1 MESPQAKKNLDAL
14 PRNATYCSKV
24 SQNELLN
31 AVADVVSKQI
41 VDEVAKAEMFTVIAD
56 ESRDASKVEQ
66 MSICLRYVTT
76 YEVQERF
83 LTFVPLNS
91 DLTAPTLACAIADTL
106 SSKGINIRQCVA
118 QCYDGASVMSGHIN
132 GVQELLREKS
142 GTPCIYVHCYAHR
155 VNLVLVDAC
164 HVVRAAGDLFGLL
177 EAVHNFITASSLRH
191 DKFVSLQKERQEK
204 VMELPKLSDTR
215 WVCKLKAVQTFNNRF
230 VAILGTLELYSQL
243 GKPRERAEAKGL
255 VGQLNTKSTVFLLNL
270 FDRVLSVTN
279 CLSLQL

>member
-1 MESPQAKKNLDAL
+1 MEFKS
-14 PRNATYCSKV
+14 
-24 SQNELLN
+24 
-31 AVADVVSKQI
+31 
-41 VDEVAKAEMFTVIAD
+41 
-56 ESRDASKVEQ
+56 
-66 MSICLRYVTT
+66 CLG
-76 YEVQERF
+76 
-83 LTFVPLNS
+83 
-91 DLTAPTLACAIADTL
+91 
-106 SSKGINIRQCVA
+106 K
-118 QCYDGASVMSGHIN
+118 
-132 GVQELLREKS
+132 KS

-230 VAILGTLELYSQL
+230 VAILGTLELYSQS
-243 GKPRERAEAKGL
+243 GKPHERAEAKGL

-270 FDRVLSVTN
+270 FDRVLSATN